1 MGVHEGLCIGIG
13 MDVGTRIGAC
23 MGTYDGLCMGVC
35 KGAGFRIYLLVWAH
49 MMMSVGIDTDLAYSI
64 GAGMGI
70 YNSLCIVACLDTSDG
85 CKICGGVVILCRF
98 TSW

>member
-1 MGVHEGLCIGIG
+1 MG
-13 MDVGTRIGAC
+13 VGTRIGAG
-23 MGTYDGLCMGVC
+23 MGTYDGLCMGVG

-49 MMMSVGIDTDLAYSI
+49 MMMSVGIDIDEAYSI

-85 CKICGGVVILCRF
+85 YRICVGVVILCRF
-98 TSW
+98 TNW